1 MNAKLL
7 KQLQEIELKTQT
19 INVAGFDEP
28 IVVQQLDAE
37 QAMEVSTMM
46 VNMDTKKVDPQHMG
60 AALVLATCY
69 GLGFDKSQLP
79 MVQKSPTLV
88 SAVAPIAFELS
99 GINPEAEDGQKKV

>member
-46 VNMDTKKVDPQHMG
+46 VNMDTKKIDPKHM
-60 AALVLATCY
+60 AEALVLATCY
-69 GLGFDKSQLP
+69 ALGFDKSQLSF
-79 MVQKSPTLV
+79 VQKSPNLV
-88 SAVAPIAFELS
+88 SEVSPIAFELS